1 MLSKAALWAL
11 LAGLVFGLTAV
22 ICSYL
27 VLKDVVGDWQ
37 GMLVA
42 APLTAFFCGMVCW
55 GIFVARR
62 QKVRFWRGVWVGALV
77 ALLSHPLVWYGS
89 ILYFYLAGE
98 PRTLNPIEGLWASLV
113 YGLLSLAF
121 AGWLTVPAAA
131 VTGGLLAYI
140 QTKIESRRE
149 RPPLNVGS
157 SGPTLEE

>member
-1 MLSKAALWAL
+1 MLSKAVLWTL
-11 LAGLVFGLTAV
+11 LAGLAFALAAF

-27 VLKDVVGDWQ
+27 FVREAIGDWR

-42 APLTAFFCGMVCW
+42 APLTVFFCGMVCW
-55 GIFVARR
+55 GIFVVRS

-98 PRTLNPIEGLWASLV
+98 PRTLNPIEGFWASLV
-113 YGLLSLAF
+113 YGLFSLVF

-131 VTGGLLAYI
+131 ITGGLLAYI
-140 QTKIESRRE
+140 QAKINPELKFRANSSSMLKHTKE
-149 RPPLNVGS
+149 
-157 SGPTLEE
+157 